1 MFNNQPIEKLA
12 YRNDGLLEVHSI
24 FNTIQ
29 GEGPFTGQNAVF
41 VRLAGCN
48 LACPKCDTDYTSER
62 SLLHPNDIVG
72 AVEGYDPANKLVV
85 ITGGEPFRQDI
96 TELVLQLI
104 THDFKVQIETNGT
117 LPPPSGLFGEL
128 CAQVTYPHEACFIVC
143 SPKTGNV
150 HKSLRPLIC
159 AYKYV
164 KSAGETMYAPNDGL
178 PAQAL
183 DHIASP
189 YLARPHVG
197 FKGPIYIQPCD
208 EQDDEKNAHNLK
220 ACVAAVMGHGYTLQL
235 QIHKLINV
243 E

>member
-1 MFNNQPIEKLA
+1 MNLQPIEKLA

-62 SLLHPNDIVG
+62 SLLHPSDIVG

-96 TELVLQLI
+96 TELVLKLI
-104 THDFKVQIETNGT
+104 SAKYNVQIETNGT
-117 LPPPSGLFGEL
+117 LPPPSAYFQDF
-128 CAQVTYPHEACFIVC
+128 CQFYPGMGRCFIVC

-150 HKSLRPLIC
+150 HKSLHPLIC

-208 EQDDEKNAHNLK
+208 DQDEEKNSLNLK
-220 ACVAAVMGHGYTLQL
+220 SCVTAVMEHGYTLQL
-235 QIHKLINV
+235 QVHKLISM

>member
-1 MFNNQPIEKLA
+1 MNLQPIEKLA

-62 SLLHPNDIVG
+62 ELMHPIEVFAKIKGFD
-72 AVEGYDPANKLVV
+72 APNKLVV
-85 ITGGEPFRQDI
+85 ITGGEPFRQNI
-96 TELVLQLI
+96 SELVVELI
-104 THDFKVQIETNGT
+104 VKGFKVQIETNGT
-117 LPPPSGLFGEL
+117 LPPPSELFAEL
-128 CAQVTYPHEACFIVC
+128 CAQLTYPHAACFIVC

-150 HKSLRPLIC
+150 HKKLQPLIC

-164 KSAGETMYAPNDGL
+164 KSADETMYAPNDGL

-183 DHIASP
+183 GHTASP
-189 YLARPHVG
+189 YLARPQVG
-197 FKGPIYIQPCD
+197 FEGPIYIQPCD
-208 EQDDEKNAHNLK
+208 EQDEEKNSLNLK
-220 ACVAAVMGHGYTLQL
+220 SCIDAVMEHGYTLQL
-235 QIHKLINV
+235 QVHKLISM